1 MAVEGCSA
9 DADDFGD
16 GFHGVLTAGVHLL
29 GDGEFVGRQG
39 RWSAADAS
47 SGSCGGEAGHGA
59 VADEVAFELG
69 QGAARAEHRN
79 GKSRLGVRWREH
91 LFFVLETIVCGRVG
105 RCACFAW
112 SVV

>member
-1 MAVEGCSA
+1 MGEVAVEGCSA

-69 QGAARAEHRN
+69 EGTEQMEDELAAGR
-79 GKSRLGVRWREH
+79 GGVDVLGERPESDLAIRE
-91 LFFVLETIVCGRVG
+91 CGDGFDEV
-105 RCACFAW
+105 A
-112 SVV
+112 